1 MDRLHNV
8 RTEAESTEADSDIPV
23 HVRVHV
29 HEGKISGRG
38 LSTKAWSGCGHK
50 MEAAKSSA
58 KLVELCLHWQFS
70 YSNLW

>member
-1 MDRLHNV
+1 MGAVLY
-8 RTEAESTEADSDIPV
+8 
-23 HVRVHV
+23 
-29 HEGKISGRG
+29 
-38 LSTKAWSGCGHK
+38 TKAWSGCGHDHK